1 MVCLLRQKGAGSIE
15 INPVGGYMMLNY
27 EYIEIDGVLYGYVS
41 AMDYKGSEIAT
52 LVEVRED
59 ESSVGEIVL

>member
-27 EYIEIDGVLYGYVS
+27 EYIEIDGVLYRILRAV
-41 AMDYKGSEIAT
+41 DCKGMEIAI
-52 LVEVRED
+52 LLEVEGD
-59 ESSVGEIVL
+59 